1 MQAQACPQTAADYSY
16 LCAVFAGY
24 DDTKGLA
31 ADDVVASDDGKTLT
45 VKLKAVT
52 PYFLDLCAFPF
63 FFPVNQKSVEG
74 NDDWAND
81 ASDKFVT
88 NGAFTLKEWKHDSSM
103 TYVKNPKLL
112 GC

>member
-1 MQAQACPQTAADYSY
+1 MDTSSICLLYTSAADYSY

-52 PYFLDLCAFPF
+52 PYLSLI
-63 FFPVNQKSVEG
+63 
-74 NDDWAND
+74 
-81 ASDKFVT
+81 
-88 NGAFTLKEWKHDSSM
+88 HI
-103 TYVKNPKLL
+103 
-112 GC
+112 